1 VGNYPREVLV
11 FHRLLIVLT
20 LAGLVLT
27 GAAMTAHASG
37 SAHPVDVVA
46 ASAHSPIDHSSLT
59 ESLSGS
65 VSASVS
71 GWASAVMPAVC
82 LDCGSG
88 DLVND
93 HAMLMALGCVF
104 VAMIA
109 AALVVSAR
117 SWGLLGMLERRL
129 LIAPVVAALA
139 VAVPPPNLLALGISR
154 T

>member
-1 VGNYPREVLV
+1 
-11 FHRLLIVLT
+11 
-20 LAGLVLT
+20 
-27 GAAMTAHASG
+27 
-37 SAHPVDVVA
+37 
-46 ASAHSPIDHSSLT
+46 
-59 ESLSGS
+59 
-65 VSASVS
+65 
-71 GWASAVMPAVC
+71 MPAVC

>member
-1 VGNYPREVLV
+1 MFR
-11 FHRLLIVLT
+11 RLLIVLT

-46 ASAHSPIDHSSLT
+46 VSAHSPSDHSSLAG
-59 ESLSGS
+59 SLSGS
-65 VSASVS
+65 VSGSVS
-71 GWASAVMPAVC
+71 ASLSGWTSAVMPPAC
-82 LDCGSG
+82 LDCASG

-104 VAMIA
+104 VAMIT

-117 SWGLLGMLERRL
+117 SWGLLGMLQPRL
-129 LIAPVVAALA
+129 HLAPVVAALA